1 MLERNI
7 FLCVTRLELDS
18 TEPTTTTWLL
28 LPTPTVPDKRKRF
41 QERKKK
47 KCKRK
52 KIARGKLLKDKL
64 EYSGSTLNWHETF
77 LKSI

>member
-47 KCKRK
+47 NAREK
-52 KIARGKLLKDKL
+52 KLREVNL
-64 EYSGSTLNWHETF
+64 
-77 LKSI
+77 